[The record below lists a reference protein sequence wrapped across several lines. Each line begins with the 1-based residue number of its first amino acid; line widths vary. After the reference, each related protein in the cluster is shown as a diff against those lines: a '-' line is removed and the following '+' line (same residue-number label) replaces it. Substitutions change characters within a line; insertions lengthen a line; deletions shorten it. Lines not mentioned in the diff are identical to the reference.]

1 MGGGGRSGPA
11 EAPGSELG
19 RGGQMEKPGPPG
31 MRNWYKSDGGR
42 KGEQERRP
50 PGQGWEEENNTWGLP
65 SATRLPSLQD
75 QAKQPWKS
83 SPLWV

>member
-19 RGGQMEKPGPPG
+19 RGRQREKPGPLG

-42 KGEQERRP
+42 KGEHEPWP
-50 PGQGWEEENNTWGLP
+50 PGQGWEEAHSTWGPL

-75 QAKQPWKS
+75 QAKQPWRS
-83 SPLWV
+83 CPLWV